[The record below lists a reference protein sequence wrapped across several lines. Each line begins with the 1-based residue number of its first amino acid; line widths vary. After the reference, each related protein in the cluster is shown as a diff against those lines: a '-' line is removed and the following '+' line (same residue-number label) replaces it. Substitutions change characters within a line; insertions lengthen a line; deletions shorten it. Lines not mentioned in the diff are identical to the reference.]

1 MEDEMNAFYV
11 VRKGDVIGI
20 YRNFSDCQEQAGSS
34 VSLPLLF
41 PLLRSIH
48 TLLGYGGSQ
57 PSELSGV
64 VWKSW
69 LCLVWMENNMGY
81 KNTETKTTHLC
92 SRSLKDGMYA
102 RWTREAWNKL
112 SMYKERY
119 YAEKLDFFFFWG
131 EMGARGKSYLE
142 KQWTDSQGKQWSQPE
157 GAECWEKL
165 IVTDVFPWEAMGN
178 SEDWGRIA
186 LLLCLPSSSSQMF
199 WHYSYQVHWGSF
211 CLYIYWPG
219 KRSSYDWNKLL

>member
-64 VWKSW
+64 V
-69 LCLVWMENNMGY
+69 
-81 KNTETKTTHLC
+81 
-92 SRSLKDGMYA
+92 
-102 RWTREAWNKL
+102 
-112 SMYKERY
+112 
-119 YAEKLDFFFFWG
+119 
-131 EMGARGKSYLE
+131 
-142 KQWTDSQGKQWSQPE
+142 
-157 GAECWEKL
+157 
-165 IVTDVFPWEAMGN
+165 
-178 SEDWGRIA
+178 
-186 LLLCLPSSSSQMF
+186 
-199 WHYSYQVHWGSF
+199 
-211 CLYIYWPG
+211 
-219 KRSSYDWNKLL
+219 